1 MLSSNGADE
10 AALQFSY
17 TDAPAINIATAE
29 QLLLEAKGIMDSLG
43 VRFFLRQGT
52 CLGIIRNKALI
63 PWDDDIDIGSL
74 YGLDGVTDE
83 KIEAVAAAFT
93 ANGYYAKVEDSD
105 DCVGVTMMKSST
117 RIDWNCYKV
126 TNGTTV
132 HYPGVRMPAQLF
144 ENLKEIDFIGT
155 IFFVPNPPE
164 EYLRFKYGLDW
175 MTPKKE
181 GFEKDVLAL
190 ISDAPASDGPIL
202 QEQAGKLKVL
212 DHENQPVINADVRI
226 VAVGS
231 YQTDE
236 LGYVNFP
243 LVKEDWYA
251 LVIKHGDHEEV
262 LYQEKMTPGITY
274 VYQPDQTAIS
284 GRLCVLSQEEEHEH

>member
-1 MLSSNGADE
+1 MLLSNGADE

-29 QLLLEAKGIMDSLG
+29 QLLFEAKGIMDSLD

-52 CLGIIRNKALI
+52 CLGIIRNSALI
-63 PWDDDIDIGSL
+63 PWDDDIDIGSI
-74 YGLDGVTDE
+74 YGLDGITKE
-83 KIEAVAAAFT
+83 KIEAVAATFR

-126 TNGTTV
+126 IGDTTV

-144 ENLKEIDFIGT
+144 ANLKEIDFIGT
-155 IFFVPNPPE
+155 KFFVPNPPK
-164 EYLRFKYGLDW
+164 EYLRFKYGPDW
-175 MTPKKE
+175 MTPKKA

-190 ISDAPASDGPIL
+190 ISDAPASGNPIL
-202 QEQAGKLKVL
+202 EQDASKIKVL
-212 DHENQPVINADVRI
+212 DHGSNPVINADVRI

-231 YQTDE
+231 YQTDK
-236 LGYVNFP
+236 LGYVTFP
-243 LVKEDWYA
+243 LPKEDWYA

-262 LYQEKMTPGITY
+262 LYQEKMSPGITY
-274 VYQPDQTAIS
+274 VYQPDHSAVA
-284 GRLCVLSQEEEHEH
+284 GRLCSLTQEEQK